1 MKKIYQKPEMAITY
15 VKVEA
20 MLTGSPTKNVT
31 VGNSYSGGT
40 IGAKDRG
47 DYEPEDNASFGD
59 LW

>member
-1 MKKIYQKPEMAITY
+1 MAITY

-47 DYEPEDNASFGD
+47 DYEPAEDGNFGD